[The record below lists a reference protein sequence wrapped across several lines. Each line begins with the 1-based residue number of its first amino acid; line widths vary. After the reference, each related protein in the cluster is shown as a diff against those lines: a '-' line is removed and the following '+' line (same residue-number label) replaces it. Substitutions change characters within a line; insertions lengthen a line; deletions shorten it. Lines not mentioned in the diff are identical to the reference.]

1 MIEARTPSFTIRP
14 LGAHDCGR
22 VGEVDVAAR
31 TAATLGFLGAAFFAT
46 LYRALIAGPHAVGF
60 VAEAPGRLV
69 GFVLGTTR
77 TRMALRDAL
86 RRSWFPLGA
95 RAGAA
100 LVRRPGRIGNV
111 LAALRYPGRPHADGA
126 ELLVIAVAPDWQGR
140 GVGRALTRA
149 LDAAFHAR
157 GIATYHVTAK
167 ARVPGVETFYR
178 GLGFTSVDSFQLFG
192 EPWTVYA
199 RAPSDA
205 DGA

>member
-1 MIEARTPSFTIRP
+1 MIEGRTPPFTIRP
-14 LGAHDCGR
+14 LSSHDCGR

-31 TAATLGFLGAAFFAT
+31 TAATLGFLGPAFFAT
-46 LYRALIAGPHAVGF
+46 LYRTLITGPHAVGF
-60 VAEAPGRLV
+60 VAETSGRLI

-77 TRMALRDAL
+77 TSVALREAL
-86 RRSWFPLGA
+86 RRSCLPLAA
-95 RAGAA
+95 RAGAVLA
-100 LVRRPGRIGNV
+100 RRPGRIGDV
-111 LAALRYPGRPHADGA
+111 LAALRYPGRAHADGA
-126 ELLVIAVAPDWQGR
+126 ELLVIAVASDWQGR

-149 LDAAFHAR
+149 LDVAFHAR

-199 RAPSDA
+199 RAPSGGDRA
-205 DGA
+205 